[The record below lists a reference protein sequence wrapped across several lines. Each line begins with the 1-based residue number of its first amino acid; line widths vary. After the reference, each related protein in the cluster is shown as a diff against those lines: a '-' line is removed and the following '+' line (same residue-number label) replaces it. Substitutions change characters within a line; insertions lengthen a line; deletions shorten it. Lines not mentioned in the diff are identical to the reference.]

1 MRVTIYN
8 TLLNDNYYPAMFKES
23 AVNYKAV
30 NLNTPEII
38 VKMMNDIF
46 KSNMR
51 SEEYLYELCFTT
63 RMNLIGVFE
72 VSHGSISQTMI
83 CEREISQK
91 ALLCGAASI
100 VLVHNHPSKDSAP
113 SRDDIIIT
121 EHLEDAGKLIGIP
134 IVDHIIIGKDFF
146 SFLKEGIIKKEE
158 SV

>member
-8 TLLNDNYYPAMFKES
+8 TLLNDNYYLGSIK
-23 AVNYKAV
+23 VNRFIIHCTFLKHRW
-30 NLNTPEII
+30 II

-83 CEREISQK
+83 CEREIFQK